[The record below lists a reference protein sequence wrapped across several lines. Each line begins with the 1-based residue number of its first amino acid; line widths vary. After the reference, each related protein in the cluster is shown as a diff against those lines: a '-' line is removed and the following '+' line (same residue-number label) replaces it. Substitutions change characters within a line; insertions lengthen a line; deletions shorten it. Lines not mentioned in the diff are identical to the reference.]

1 MPKNKIEDLRNMLFE
16 TMERLLDDT
25 DEKMDLERAE
35 TISKVAQTVINS
47 AKVEVE
53 FIKQTGH
60 GGSSFL
66 QNLPVGK
73 APQLA
78 SRHESP
84 AVYQDEFLKH
94 SAIVRW
100 EDCSVA
106 EDAVLDAEILTT
118 D

>member
-47 AKVEVE
+47 AKVE
-53 FIKQTGH
+53 
-60 GGSSFL
+60 
-66 QNLPVGK
+66 
-73 APQLA
+73 
-78 SRHESP
+78 
-84 AVYQDEFLKH
+84 H